1 VVITDTLPPSVT
13 LVSVSPAQYITGPVT
28 STLPN
33 GSVQLT
39 WYSDTM
45 PMPPGWT
52 GQIAVIV
59 HVHDDV
65 PRGTLLANQIAI
77 TYTGEYSPSTTA
89 DDTDVVTVEVASDLE
104 GSQKLVD
111 NPTPNAGES
120 IQYTIVVSN
129 VNLTSTIRFTV
140 SDRLPPGLLG
150 YQSHDP
156 PSTGAI
162 VVDHDTILWTGEV
175 ISNSE
180 ASLTF
185 QATVTEAAYI
195 GQVIRNTAYVT
206 GVHVA
211 GGEIGLVRSCD
222 VTVARGVFGNSG
234 KTASPGEV
242 ASGNLLTYT
251 VTARNNGSASHVVT
265 VTDSLPPSVTLVL
278 NSFSPPAEAS
288 NVTLSGDNRAFT
300 WTTSVGPGVK
310 NLSWRVTVADGLDEG
325 VVVENTAYLDDGF
338 SPDPIPLTATVTI
351 DNPTLIYL
359 PIMLRN

>member
-1 VVITDTLPPSVT
+1 MPVALPIGDDAILSDDQVAELTVQSLWP
-13 LVSVSPAQYITGPVT
+13 LEEAQV
-28 STLPN
+28 
-33 GSVQLT
+33 
-39 WYSDTM
+39 
-45 PMPPGWT
+45 
-52 GQIAVIV
+52 
-59 HVHDDV
+59 
-65 PRGTLLANQIAI
+65 
-77 TYTGEYSPSTTA
+77 
-89 DDTDVVTVEVASDLE
+89 
-104 GSQKLVD
+104 
-111 NPTPNAGES
+111 
-120 IQYTIVVSN
+120 
-129 VNLTSTIRFTV
+129 
-140 SDRLPPGLLG
+140 
-150 YQSHDP
+150 
-156 PSTGAI
+156 
-162 VVDHDTILWTGEV
+162 
-175 ISNSE
+175 
-180 ASLTF
+180 
-185 QATVTEAAYI
+185 
-195 GQVIRNTAYVT
+195 
-206 GVHVA
+206 
-211 GGEIGLVRSCD
+211 D

-325 VVVENTAYLDDGF
+325 VVVENTAYLGDGF